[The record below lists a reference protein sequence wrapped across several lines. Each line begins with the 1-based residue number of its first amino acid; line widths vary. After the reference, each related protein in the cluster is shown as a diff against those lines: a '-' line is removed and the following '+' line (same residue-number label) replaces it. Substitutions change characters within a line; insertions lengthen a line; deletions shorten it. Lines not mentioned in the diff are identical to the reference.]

1 MSKRRPSVSR
11 DWRIYLRD
19 MRDFCDRIV
28 SYSDGLAREDFE
40 RHDLTYD
47 AIVRNIE
54 LLGEAAR
61 QIPAEVRDRANS
73 IEWQKI
79 IALRNILIHGYFGI
93 DDDILWDVVTNRIG
107 QLRLALEALDSE
119 LP

>member
-1 MSKRRPSVSR
+1 MSR
-11 DWRIYLRD
+11 DWRMYLRD
-19 MRDFCDRIV
+19 MRNFCDRIV
-28 SYSDGLAREDFE
+28 SYSDGLAREAFE

-61 QIPAEVRDRANS
+61 RIPQDVRDRAS
-73 IEWQKI
+73 GIEWQKI

-93 DDDILWDVVTNRIG
+93 DDDILWDVVTNRIKP
-107 QLRLALEALDSE
+107 LRLALETLDSE

>member
-1 MSKRRPSVSR
+1 MSSGRPSVSR
-11 DWRIYLRD
+11 DWRMYLRD
-19 MRDFCDRIV
+19 MRDFCDRII
-28 SYSDGLAREDFE
+28 SYSHGLARADFE
-40 RHDLTYD
+40 RHDLNYD

-61 QIPAEVRDRANS
+61 QIPLEVRDRANG

-93 DDDILWDVVTNRIG
+93 DDDILWDVVSNRVEP
-107 QLRLALEALDSE
+107 LRLALETLASE
-119 LP
+119 FP